1 MKGRGVVFVV
11 SVMAAVIAAA
21 FLILPAGDTSGA
33 EPSKPVV
40 IVNLGC
46 FTGTSADTNP
56 WMLRGAELAIHEF
69 GGKVA
74 GRAIKLVNEDSA
86 SDPTVAAD
94 KAKKLLDVDKAHAFI
109 GPLPAVAAF
118 PVATLL
124 KPRGIPLMSIMDFPA
139 ELSAIGD
146 HVFAQAGNQRGTG
159 YFVGTYAYDVM
170 GYRTAT
176 VIHDDIIFAEE
187 YTQGAMDGFVSRGG
201 KIIQRQRTPMS
212 TMDYAPY
219 ITAMKQADCCLF
231 WFVPFHAVQFIN
243 QSGQYGLKMPLVEGG
258 VNTIGFQDLA
268 QLGEKALN
276 LISCNPYDAYIKGP
290 EVKAWVDRWVK
301 LHGNKADKDGAYP
314 DYSEGAAMYATTSIL
329 LQAIDSAK
337 GDTTPAVLR
346 KALHT
351 GTFKTPWGPVTFK
364 NGQVGIGNTYI
375 LKVVKEGNTYT
386 RTDAYKYENVLRNE
400 PSEAKNA
407 APKM

>member
-1 MKGRGVVFVV
+1 MEKKSIFT
-11 SVMAAVIAAA
+11 VMAVVIASALTL
-21 FLILPAGDTSGA
+21 LILVQGAPSAPAPG
-33 EPSKPVV
+33 KPIV
-40 IVNLGC
+40 IGNLGC

-56 WMLRGAELAIHEF
+56 WMLRAAELACNEF
-69 GGKVA
+69 GWKIA
-74 GRAIKLVNEDSA
+74 GRDIKLVNEDSA

-94 KAKKLLDVDKAHAFI
+94 KAKKLLEVDKADVFI

-124 KPRGIPLMSIMDFPA
+124 KPLGIPHMGIMDFPA
-139 ELSAIGD
+139 ALTGIGD
-146 HVFAQAGNQRGTG
+146 HVFAHAGHQRGTG

-176 VIHDDIIFAEE
+176 VIHDDIVFAEE

-212 TMDYAPY
+212 TMDYASY
-219 ITAMKQADCCLF
+219 LTAMKQSDCVIF

-243 QSGQYGLKMPLVEGG
+243 QYGQYGFKMPLVQGG
-258 VNTIGFQDLA
+258 VMT
-268 QLGEKALN
+268 LGIQNLNELKDKALN
-276 LISCNPYDAYIKGP
+276 LISCNPYDAFIKGP
-290 EVKAWVDRWVK
+290 EVKSWVDRWLK
-301 LHGNKADKDGAYP
+301 LHAKRSEKEGAYP
-314 DYSEGAAMYATTSIL
+314 SYTEGAAMYVATSIL
-329 LQAIDSAK
+329 LQAIDASK

-351 GTFKTPWGPVTFK
+351 GKFKTPWGPVTF
-364 NGQVGIGNTYI
+364 NNSQVGTGDTYI
-375 LKVVKEGNTYT
+375 LKVVKEGNTYI
-386 RTDAYKYENVLRNE
+386 RRDVYKFPNVLRNE
-400 PSEAKNA
+400 PPNAKDA